1 MKAAEALI
9 KKKDEDI
16 AALREQLKFPPS
28 RHPQTAEIIQQRSE
42 EELMDLVLKLN
53 EQLKETE
60 QALEK
65 SLKDK

>member
-1 MKAAEALI
+1 M
-9 KKKDEDI
+9 
-16 AALREQLKFPPS
+16 PPS
-28 RHPQTAEIIQQRSE
+28 RHPQTVEVIQQRTE

-60 QALEK
+60 QELDK